1 MAINKDQ
8 ILDQVMKDIS
18 TCMKG
23 EVVGKYED
31 LASKMDVNTLTTGSI
46 GVDSI
51 LGGGFPKG
59 RLSLIVGMSSTGK
72 TTLALTAIAELQKKN
87 PDAKVLYIDSECAL
101 DPYYAT
107 SLGVDINKVYFAQ
120 PSTGEKGYE
129 IVERFLASGAMDL
142 VVVDSIAA
150 MLPQVLIDQEYAK
163 DSPIGAL
170 ARLNARAIPRINRMA
185 SQFGTTVIF
194 INQYKKAVRI
204 NPYDTG
210 DSINGTMFQPGGST
224 QLFYMSQ
231 ILEIKK
237 AGRITENNEVV
248 GNITKVFVR
257 KNKISAPYRTA
268 EFIITFGKG
277 LNKTAELITLCRTH
291 GLIKA
296 GGAWLRYNNATGAE
310 VAKQGIL
317 ALSSYLD
324 SPEGAADRE
333 FLYTQLR
340 TKLIDAAAHFDFKNI
355 NSIHDD
361 GNNEDIDDATTD
373 TNAAPEA
380 HTENPE
386 DDIANYA

>member
-129 IVERFLASGAMDL
+129 IIERFIASGAMDL

-170 ARLNARAIPRINRMA
+170 ARLNARAIPRVNRMA
-185 SQFGTTVIF
+185 AQFGTTVIF
-194 INQYKKAVRI
+194 INQYKKAIRM

-210 DSINGTMFQPGGST
+210 NGIDAPDLYAAGGNT
-224 QLFYMSQ
+224 IHFYCSQ
-231 ILEIKK
+231 VLEIKK
-237 AGRITENNEVV
+237 AGRVTENGEVV

-277 LNKTAELITLCRTH
+277 LNKTAELITLCKSH
-291 GLIKA
+291 ELIKA
-296 GGAWLRYNNATGAE
+296 GGAWLRYNNATGTE
-310 VAKQGIL
+310 VTKQGII

-333 FLYTQLR
+333 FLLNQLK
-340 TKLIDAAAHFDFKNI
+340 TKLADSAAHFNFKNI
-355 NSIHDD
+355 NSIKDNDENIATDALATD
-361 GNNEDIDDATTD
+361 GTPAES
-373 TNAAPEA
+373 
-380 HTENPE
+380 
-386 DDIANYA
+386 

>member
-18 TCMKG
+18 NCMKG

-59 RLSLIVGMSSTGK
+59 RLSMIVGMSSTGK
-72 TTLALTAIAELQKKN
+72 TTLCLTAIAELQKKN
-87 PDAKVLYIDSECAL
+87 PNAKILYIDSECAL

-129 IVERFLASGAMDL
+129 IVERFIASGAMDL
-142 VVVDSIAA
+142 VIVDSIAA
-150 MLPQVLIDQEYAK
+150 MLPQAIIDQEYVK

-185 SQFGTTVIF
+185 AQFGTTVIF

-204 NPYDTG
+204 NPMDVG
-210 DSINGTMFQPGGST
+210 NGIDGSMYAPGGNT
-224 QLFYMSQ
+224 IHFYMSQ

-237 AGRITENNEVV
+237 GGRITENNEVV

-268 EFIITFGKG
+268 EFIISFGKG

-291 GLIKA
+291 GIIKA
-296 GGAWLRYNNATGAE
+296 GGAWLRYNNASGVE
-310 VAKQGIL
+310 VSKQGIL

-324 SPEGAADRE
+324 SPEGADDRA
-333 FLYTQLR
+333 FLTTQLKS
-340 TKLIDAAAHFDFKNI
+340 KLSAAVANFDFKNF
-355 NSIHDD
+355 NSIKDND
-361 GNNEDIDDATTD
+361 EEVTETTPV
-373 TNAAPEA
+373 TTESQTPAA
-380 HTENPE
+380 E